1 MIGVSTLVFRG
12 GTPERTP
19 REGALHIICKA
30 LAENF

>member
-19 REGALHIICKA
+19 RVKPYGGRFLLE
-30 LAENF
+30 